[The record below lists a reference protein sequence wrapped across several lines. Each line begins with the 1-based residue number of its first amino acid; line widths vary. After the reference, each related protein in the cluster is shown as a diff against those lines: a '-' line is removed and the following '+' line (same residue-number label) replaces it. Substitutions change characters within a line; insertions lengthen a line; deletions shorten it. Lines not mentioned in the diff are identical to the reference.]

1 MVSRKLKIRLIADFH
16 AKVKTLEDTLMKET
30 SKLESSEPSKMEV
43 SPDKSFDVSKTQD
56 PDQNESCVLGKHV
69 ILQSQDSDH
78 SPGSWSQVRE
88 QLTTRMESLVSA
100 GVITSKA
107 YREFL
112 KETPLNTREDQ
123 QNMSGEQIAQRQW
136 AFNKRIESWIDCQMS
151 DDISDRSS
159 YMEDAQRMDDSET
172 FVSETG
178 SLADSV
184 NTGHSKSKDSVKSVK
199 TVINGS
205 RETNVDNNRPHQ
217 PDSDRTRSQRNQ
229 EKNATQTPVAG
240 SSNGNATEPKSNP
253 SNQSSGQVAPMVA
266 DTNDGNDDDDL
277 GPSRAEFPLDIDT
290 IIQRGLISDPDW
302 MRTRTVVLRV
312 SRQKAYFTITR
323 DQIMTDLINL
333 GVAKS
338 DLLGIGE
345 SGTGEWEIYC
355 LTENTAQTLADVGSF
370 LYAGKHNAELYL
382 LGRQTTVI
390 RIHWL
395 PLRVNNQEVYDWVS
409 QFSDEVLDIQYE
421 QSVASKA
428 QGLLTGIRRVRCILR
443 EGVARTDV
451 PYDTSLF
458 SEDGGVYR
466 ILISVEGRLPKCLKC
481 EKLGHIRRDCKARKC
496 NICMHMTDEH
506 VTATCPYKG
515 QYSTATRTGG
525 AGSVQT
531 HQQQV
536 PRKNQYTGPRAYTK
550 QASSGPA
557 ITRFNQQGQNALGG
571 VSENQLAK
579 DLDESFQPVL
589 SKNAKRKLRKNEPNQ
604 SQNQVPVPEAGQ
616 GKPQPL
622 VQSSMASASS
632 PQEEE
637 NYPALVSQSP
647 PVKGQTQYQPKVQ
660 VPPGTAFSLEQING
674 KLADKAVDKK
684 QGIEKSANQRLSTP
698 SGNQK
703 KGDGTSP
710 ERPKTPRPS
719 LSEKPTPPP
728 KPTSIKRLADN
739 SSNGSGNNKPPAK
752 ALKGLTTPPV

>member
-1 MVSRKLKIRLIADFH
+1 M
-16 AKVKTLEDTLMKET
+16 
-30 SKLESSEPSKMEV
+30 
-43 SPDKSFDVSKTQD
+43 
-56 PDQNESCVLGKHV
+56 
-69 ILQSQDSDH
+69 
-78 SPGSWSQVRE
+78 
-88 QLTTRMESLVSA
+88 
-100 GVITSKA
+100 
-107 YREFL
+107 
-112 KETPLNTREDQ
+112 
-123 QNMSGEQIAQRQW
+123 
-136 AFNKRIESWIDCQMS
+136 
-151 DDISDRSS
+151 
-159 YMEDAQRMDDSET
+159 
-172 FVSETG
+172 
-178 SLADSV
+178 
-184 NTGHSKSKDSVKSVK
+184 
-199 TVINGS
+199 
-205 RETNVDNNRPHQ
+205 
-217 PDSDRTRSQRNQ
+217 
-229 EKNATQTPVAG
+229 
-240 SSNGNATEPKSNP
+240 
-253 SNQSSGQVAPMVA
+253 
-266 DTNDGNDDDDL
+266 
-277 GPSRAEFPLDIDT
+277 
-290 IIQRGLISDPDW
+290 
-302 MRTRTVVLRV
+302 
-312 SRQKAYFTITR
+312 
-323 DQIMTDLINL
+323 
-333 GVAKS
+333 AKS

-409 QFSDEVLDIQYE
+409 QFSDKVLDIQYE
-421 QSVASKA
+421 HSVASKA

-466 ILISVEGRLPKCLKC
+466 ILISIEGRLPKCLKC

-536 PRKNQYTGPRAYTK
+536 KKQTKKQYTGPRASTN

-637 NYPALVSQSP
+637 NYPALALVSQSP
-647 PVKGQTQYQPKVQ
+647 PVTGQTQYQPKVQ
-660 VPPGTAFSLEQING
+660 VPPGTAFSLKQING
-674 KLADKAVDKK
+674 KLAARAVDKK
-684 QGIEKSANQRLSTP
+684 QGAEKSANQRFRPLLETRRRGMGPLQRGQKHLDPLS
-698 SGNQK
+698 QK
-703 KGDGTSP
+703 SP
-710 ERPKTPRPS
+710 P
-719 LSEKPTPPP
+719 
-728 KPTSIKRLADN
+728 
-739 SSNGSGNNKPPAK
+739 PPAK
-752 ALKGLTTPPV
+752 ALKGLTMPPV